1 MTALNDKAWSM
12 AQAAVI
18 RKMSTLPLPPARSIR
33 GSRAANCRQDSGR
46 ASDSL
51 CSARSPS
58 RALAR
63 HATVA
68 AKERA
73 ELLLALLL
81 FLLVTERAGGMRCV
95 VQRVK
100 SASVTVDGE
109 KIATIGRGLC
119 VLVGLEAGD
128 AETPEGLDWMAKKI
142 TNIKF
147 FEGEDGR
154 PWKRSVKDLEGGEV
168 LLVSQFTLYY
178 RYKGTNLDFS
188 KAMPPEAALEGYN
201 RFVEHV
207 GKELHDPSKVKEGR
221 FGAQMDVD
229 ICNDG
234 PVTMQ
239 IEFPEPK
246 EQKKS

>member
-1 MTALNDKAWSM
+1 M
-12 AQAAVI
+12 
-18 RKMSTLPLPPARSIR
+18 
-33 GSRAANCRQDSGR
+33 
-46 ASDSL
+46 
-51 CSARSPS
+51 
-58 RALAR
+58 
-63 HATVA
+63 A

-81 FLLVTERAGGMRCV
+81 VLLVTKRAGAMRCV

-100 SASVTVDGE
+100 SASVTVDGTVIS
-109 KIATIGRGLC
+109 KIGRGLC
-119 VLVGLEAGD
+119 VLVGLS
-128 AETPEGLDWMAKKI
+128 AEDSGTPEGLDWMAKKI
-142 TNIKF
+142 TNIKA

-154 PWKRSVKDLEGGEV
+154 PWKRSVKDLDDGEV

-188 KAMPPEAALEGYN
+188 KAMPPEAALESYN
-201 RFVEHV
+201 RFVEQV
-207 GKELHDPSKVKEGR
+207 GKELHDPSRVKEGR

>member
-1 MTALNDKAWSM
+1 M
-12 AQAAVI
+12 
-18 RKMSTLPLPPARSIR
+18 KMPPRFW
-33 GSRAANCRQDSGR
+33 ANIGTSVFR
-46 ASDSL
+46 
-51 CSARSPS
+51 ARSPS

-68 AKERA
+68 AKGRA

-81 FLLVTERAGGMRCV
+81 FLLVTKRAGGMRCV

-119 VLVGLEAGD
+119 VLVGLAAGD

-188 KAMPPEAALEGYN
+188 KAMPPEAALEGLRVN
-201 RFVEHV
+201 
-207 GKELHDPSKVKEGR
+207 
-221 FGAQMDVD
+221 
-229 ICNDG
+229 
-234 PVTMQ
+234 
-239 IEFPEPK
+239 
-246 EQKKS
+246 